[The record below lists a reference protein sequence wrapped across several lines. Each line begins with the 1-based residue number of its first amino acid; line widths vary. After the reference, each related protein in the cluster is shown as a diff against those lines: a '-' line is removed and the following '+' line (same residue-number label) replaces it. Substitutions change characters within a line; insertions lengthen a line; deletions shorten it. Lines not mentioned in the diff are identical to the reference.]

1 MDADP
6 GLLGE
11 LRELRG
17 RSVEQVAEICQV
29 DRSTVERWE
38 SGDTK
43 PYPRNRRALAAAL
56 GVPLGPLVRAVWGR
70 TQQERQMHRR
80 HLLRIVMGLPALALP
95 NLADQPDFDLHET
108 TVRLV
113 GRYPTAAPADLLTD
127 ARIHL
132 DTLTAA
138 MDRPL
143 RPGRRRLLLVD
154 AVDTAALAADAAK
167 HDGHPGEAAAYRALA
182 RSLADESGIGRLRG
196 CALLL
201 AALAHAPVWGD
212 GDSLAALEL
221 LNAAAP
227 LIGSRGLVPAAV
239 AMYQAEH
246 CAALGREREALAA
259 IARAEAAG
267 VDDDGEGF
275 FSAAAWLADAGDPR
289 KMAGWQGFCQLLSKS
304 TDDGLVLAGHALD
317 ALPVNASYPARC
329 HSNISLGHTL
339 ACVAPDLKTQIE
351 LVISPHFAGFPACEE
366 GCGEPEP
373 ACQAAE
379 QTLAIS
385 EATGYREGIQR
396 IHIVRG
402 RMPEEWADMACVR
415 ALDERLGLA
424 A

>member
-11 LRELRG
+11 IRELRG

-43 PYPRNRRALAAAL
+43 PYPRNRGALAAAL
-56 GVPLGPLVRAVWGR
+56 GVPLGLLVRAVWGR
-70 TQQERQMHRR
+70 TRQERQMHRR
-80 HLLRIVMGLPALALP
+80 HLLRIVMGLPALAWP

-113 GRYPTAAPADLLTD
+113 GRYATAAPADLLTD

-138 MDRPL
+138 MDGPL
-143 RPGRRRLLLVD
+143 LSGRRRLLLVD

-167 HDGHPGEAAAYRALA
+167 HDAHPGEASAYRALA
-182 RSLADESGIGRLRG
+182 HRLAIDSDIDCLRG
-196 CALLL
+196 CSLLHL
-201 AALAHAPVWGD
+201 AAVAHAPVWGD
-212 GDSLAALEL
+212 GDSLAALSL

-227 LIGSRGLVPAAV
+227 LIGSRGLVAAV
-239 AMYQAEH
+239 LAMYQAEH
-246 CAALGREREALAA
+246 YAALGREREALAA

-275 FSAAAWLADAGDPR
+275 FSAAGWLADDASPHL
-289 KMAGWQGFCQLLSKS
+289 MAGWQGFCHLLLER
-304 TDDGLVLAGHALD
+304 TDEGLALLGHAL
-317 ALPVNASYPARC
+317 AVPHANARGWAVWNG
-329 HSNISLGHTL
+329 NISLGHTI
-339 ACVAPDLKTQIE
+339 A
-351 LVISPHFAGFPACEE
+351 
-366 GCGEPEP
+366 GEPEP
-373 ACQAAE
+373 ACQAAVRS
-379 QTLAIS
+379 LDVS
-385 EATGYREGIQR
+385 EATGYRAGIQR

-402 RMPEEWADMACVR
+402 RMPEEWADTACVR
-415 ALDERLGLA
+415 ALDERLRLA

>member
-56 GVPLGPLVRAVWGR
+56 GVPLGLLVRAVWGR

-113 GRYPTAAPADLLTD
+113 GRYATAAPAELLTD

-138 MDRPL
+138 LKAAML
-143 RPGRRRLLLVD
+143 SGQRRQVLAD
-154 AVDTAALAADAAK
+154 ATSTAGLAARAAEMA
-167 HDGHPGEAAAYRALA
+167 GHPGEGAAYLRLI
-182 RSLADESGIGRLRG
+182 RSLAEESYVNRLCG
-196 CALLL
+196 CALFQ
-201 AALAHAPVWGD
+201 AADALSPVWGD
-212 GDSLAALEL
+212 SDPLAALDL

-227 LIGSRGLVPAAV
+227 LVGSRGLV
-239 AMYQAEH
+239 AMEIAMTQAESY
-246 CAALGREREALAA
+246 AALGREREALAA
-259 IARAEAAG
+259 IDLAETAG

-275 FSAAAWLADAGDPR
+275 FSAAGWFAGDEDPHM
-289 KMAGWQGFCQLLSKS
+289 MAGWQGFCHLLLKRA
-304 TDDGLVLAGHALD
+304 DEGLALLNHALTVPH
-317 ALPVNASYPARC
+317 ANARATADWL
-329 HSNISLGHTL
+329 SNVALGHT
-339 ACVAPDLKTQIE
+339 I
-351 LVISPHFAGFPACEE
+351 AGD
-366 GCGEPEP
+366 PEP
-373 ACQAAE
+373 ACQAAVRS
-379 QTLAIS
+379 LDVS
-385 EATGYREGIQR
+385 EATGYRAGIQR
-396 IHIVRG
+396 IHIVRD
-402 RMPEEWADMACVR
+402 RMPEEWADTACVR
-415 ALDERLGLA
+415 ALDERLRLA